1 MNVNIKFSLIVYFI
15 TYIDRKRNK
24 ISNLEVICWEH
35 STVVLAHVFD
45 LVIDAGDTAACSG
58 SD

>member
-1 MNVNIKFSLIVYFI
+1 MNPNVKFSLIVYFI
-15 TYIDRKRNK
+15 SYIDRKRNK
-24 ISNLEVICWEH
+24 ISNLVVICLEH